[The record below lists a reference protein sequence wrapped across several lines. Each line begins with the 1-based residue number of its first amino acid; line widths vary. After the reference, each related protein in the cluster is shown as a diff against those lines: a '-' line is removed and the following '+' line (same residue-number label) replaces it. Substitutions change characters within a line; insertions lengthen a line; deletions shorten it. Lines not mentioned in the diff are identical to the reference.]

1 MSGQVNAQFSGT
13 LGVLRLD
20 ASFSVPVSGVTAVFG
35 RSGSGKT
42 TVLRCLA
49 GLEQMQ
55 GSLIVAGEIWQNDS
69 CFLAPERRRVG
80 MVFQGINLLPHL
92 TVRANLAY
100 AAQRARDALPI
111 EEVTQRTGIAALLDR
126 MPVRLSGG
134 EGQRVAIARALLI
147 RPKLLLL
154 DEPLS
159 ALDSDSKA
167 ELADYLAE
175 LLPRLGMPVF
185 FVSHDAS
192 EVARL
197 AHRRIL
203 LESGR
208 VTAIED
214 LSPSPE

>member
-1 MSGQVNAQFSGT
+1 MSGEVEAGFCGT
-13 LGVLRLD
+13 LGAFSLD
-20 ASFSVPVSGVTAVFG
+20 ASFSVPAKGVTALFG

-49 GLEQMQ
+49 GLERMK
-55 GSLIVAGEIWQNDS
+55 GRLTVEGEVWQDKS
-69 CFLAPERRRVG
+69 SFIAPERRRVG
-80 MVFQGINLLPHL
+80 MVFQGTNLLPHL
-92 TVRANLAY
+92 TVRENLAY
-100 AAQRARDALPI
+100 AAHRARDALPLAD
-111 EEVTQRTGIAALLDR
+111 VSQRTGIAALLDR
-126 MPVRLSGG
+126 VPSHLSGG

-159 ALDSDSKA
+159 ALDSESKA

-185 FVSHDAS
+185 FVSHEAS

-208 VTAIED
+208 VTAIEA
-214 LSPSPE
+214 LSPSPK

>member
-1 MSGQVNAQFSGT
+1 MRSQVDAFFRGT
-13 LGVLRLD
+13 LGALSLD
-20 ASFSVPVSGVTAVFG
+20 ASFSVPASGVTALFG

-49 GLEQMQ
+49 GLERMQ
-55 GSLIVAGEIWQNDS
+55 GSLMVAGEVWQDKS
-69 CFLAPERRRVG
+69 SFIAPERRRVG

-92 TVRANLAY
+92 TVRENLAY

-111 EEVTQRTGIAALLDR
+111 AEVTQRTGIAALLDR

-159 ALDSDSKA
+159 ALDSESKTK
-167 ELADYLAE
+167 LADYLAE
-175 LLPRLGMPVF
+175 LLPKLGMPVF

-192 EVARL
+192 EVGRL

-214 LSPSPE
+214 LSRSPE